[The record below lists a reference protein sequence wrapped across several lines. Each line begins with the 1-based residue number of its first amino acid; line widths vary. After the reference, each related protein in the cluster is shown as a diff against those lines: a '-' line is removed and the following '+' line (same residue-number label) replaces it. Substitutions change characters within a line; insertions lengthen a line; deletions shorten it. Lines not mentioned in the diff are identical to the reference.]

1 MAIFSRRRA
10 PSLAVPHVPRTATY
24 IEEGCVLS
32 GQLQFQS
39 SVRID
44 GRAEGEVRARGTVV
58 VGPTGVVEASI
69 FADVVVVL
77 GEVTGDLEAQT
88 LVALHKGSRV
98 RSDISTAGIVVEP
111 GSSFRGSILIGGLGE
126 APALSEEA
134 DAGPAELF
142 ELREPGP
149 VVRIHGGGVLAS
161 AGNGSG
167 RRVEAEE

>member
-58 VGPTGVVEASI
+58 VGPTGIVEASI

-77 GEVTGDLEAQT
+77 GEVTGDIEAQT
-88 LVALHKGSRV
+88 LVALHKGARV

-111 GSSFRGSILIGGLGE
+111 GSSFRGSIVIGGLGE
-126 APALSEEA
+126 GAALADEA
-134 DAGPAELF
+134 GLEHAGPL

-149 VVRIHGGGVLAS
+149 VVRIHGGGALAGS
-161 AGNGSG
+161 GNGSAP
-167 RRVEAEE
+167 RLEPVE